1 MTLRFHSDNLMA
13 RILWL
18 SWKCSMKPANIWL
31 GRGPLPQTKETAK
44 LMINTKAYNAEDIGA
59 RTCIYII
66 LLYLKHSGQ

>member
-1 MTLRFHSDNLMA
+1 MTLRFNSDNLMA

-18 SWKCSMKPANIWL
+18 SWKCSMKPYNIWL

-44 LMINTKAYNAEDIGA
+44 LMIHTKAYNAEDMGEH
-59 RTCIYII
+59 YII